1 MRRGCYVKQYKKPE
15 YHFVRNN
22 GGLSGEKIAK
32 LSEDEL
38 AEYLS
43 RDSFKEQKKKYRIKS
58 GYILREIAGEYA
70 IVPVDTESVFS
81 NAVMAPNDS
90 AVFLWKVFEQPST
103 IEDVVRK
110 GLQEYDVTED
120 VIRKS
125 TEHFIEESLKYEIL
139 EEAE

>member
-1 MRRGCYVKQYKKPE
+1 MRRGCYVKRYKKPE

-22 GGLSGEKIAK
+22 GGLSGEEIAK

-43 RDSFKEQKKKYRIKS
+43 RDSFKEQRRKYRIKS

-90 AVFLWKVFEQPST
+90 AAFLWKAFEQPST

-125 TEHFIEESLKYEIL
+125 TEYFVKDTLDYKIL
-139 EEAE
+139 EEVE

>member
-22 GGLSGEKIAK
+22 GGLSGEEIAK

-43 RDSFKEQKKKYRIKS
+43 RDSFKEQKRKYRIKS

-103 IEDVVRK
+103 IEDVVMK
-110 GLQEYDVTED
+110 GMQEYDVTED

>member
-22 GGLSGEKIAK
+22 GGLSGEEIAK

-43 RDSFKEQKKKYRIKS
+43 RDSFKEQRRKYRIKS

-103 IEDVVRK
+103 IEDVVMK
-110 GLQEYDVTED
+110 GMQEYDVTED

>member
-103 IEDVVRK
+103 IEDVVMK
-110 GLQEYDVTED
+110 GMQEYDVTED

>member
-1 MRRGCYVKQYKKPE
+1 MKQYRKPE

-22 GGLSGEKIAK
+22 GGLSCEEIAK

-38 AEYLS
+38 AGYLS
-43 RDSFKEQKKKYRIKS
+43 RDSFKEQKKKYRIRS

-70 IVPVDTESVFS
+70 IVPVDGASVFS

-90 AVFLWKVFEQPST
+90 AVFLWKAFEQPST
-103 IEDVVRK
+103 IEDVVVK
-110 GLQEYDVTED
+110 GVQEYDVTED

-125 TEHFIEESLKYEIL
+125 TEHFVKETLGYKIL

>member
-70 IVPVDTESVFS
+70 IVPVDGASV
-81 NAVMAPNDS
+81 
-90 AVFLWKVFEQPST
+90 
-103 IEDVVRK
+103 VVK
-110 GLQEYDVTED
+110 GMQEYDVTED

-125 TEHFIEESLKYEIL
+125 TEHFVEESLKYEIL
-139 EEAE
+139 EEVK

>member
-1 MRRGCYVKQYKKPE
+1 MKKYKKPE

-22 GGLSGEKIAK
+22 GGLSGEEIAK

-43 RDSFKEQKKKYRIKS
+43 RDSFKEQRRKYRIKS

-103 IEDVVRK
+103 IEDVVMK
-110 GLQEYDVTED
+110 GMQEYDVTED

>member
-1 MRRGCYVKQYKKPE
+1 MRRWCYVKQYKKPE

-22 GGLSGEKIAK
+22 GGLSGEEIAK

-43 RDSFKEQKKKYRIKS
+43 RDSFKEQKRKYRIKS

-81 NAVMAPNDS
+81 NAVMAPNDT
-90 AVFLWKVFEQPST
+90 AVFLWKAFEQPST

-139 EEAE
+139 EEVE

>member
-22 GGLSGEKIAK
+22 GGLSGEEIAK

-43 RDSFKEQKKKYRIKS
+43 RDSFKEQKRKYRIKS

-81 NAVMAPNDS
+81 NAVMALNDT
-90 AVFLWKVFEQPST
+90 AVFLWKAFEQPST

-125 TEHFIEESLKYEIL
+125 TEHFVKEILDYKIL
-139 EEAE
+139 EEVE

>member
-1 MRRGCYVKQYKKPE
+1 MRRGCYVKQYKKLE

-22 GGLSGEKIAK
+22 GGLSGEEIAK

-43 RDSFKEQKKKYRIKS
+43 RDSFKEQKRKYRIKS

-81 NAVMAPNDS
+81 NAVMAPNDT
-90 AVFLWKVFEQPST
+90 AVFLWKAFEQPST

-125 TEHFIEESLKYEIL
+125 TEHFVKDTLDYKIL
-139 EEAE
+139 EEVE

>member
-22 GGLSGEKIAK
+22 GGLSGEEIAK

-43 RDSFKEQKKKYRIKS
+43 RDSFKEQRRKYRIKS

-81 NAVMAPNDS
+81 NAVMALNDT
-90 AVFLWKVFEQPST
+90 AVFLWKAFEQPST

-125 TEHFIEESLKYEIL
+125 TEHFVKEILDYKIL
-139 EEAE
+139 EEVE

>member
-1 MRRGCYVKQYKKPE
+1 MKQYKKPE
-15 YHFVRNN
+15 FHFARNT
-22 GGLSGEKIAK
+22 GKLSGKEIAK
-32 LSEDEL
+32 LPEEAL
-38 AEYLS
+38 AEYLGS
-43 RDSFKEQKKKYRIKS
+43 DSFKEQNRKYRIRP
-58 GYILREIAGEYA
+58 GYILRAIAGEYA
-70 IVPVDTESVFS
+70 IVPVDDESLFN

-103 IEDVVRK
+103 IEDVVMK
-110 GLQEYDVTED
+110 GMQEYDVTED

>member
-1 MRRGCYVKQYKKPE
+1 MRRGCYVKRYKKPE

-22 GGLSGEKIAK
+22 GGLSGDEIAK

-38 AEYLS
+38 AEYFS
-43 RDSFKEQKKKYRIKS
+43 RDSFREQKKKYRIKS

-90 AVFLWKVFEQPST
+90 AVFLWKAFEQPST

-120 VIRKS
+120 VIRNS
-125 TEHFIEESLKYEIL
+125 TEHFIEESLKYKIL
-139 EEAE
+139 EEVE

>member
-22 GGLSGEKIAK
+22 GGLSGEEIAK

-43 RDSFKEQKKKYRIKS
+43 RDSFKEQKRKYRIKS

-81 NAVMAPNDS
+81 NAVMALNDT
-90 AVFLWKVFEQPST
+90 AVFLWKAFEQPST
-103 IEDVVRK
+103 IEDVVVK
-110 GLQEYDVTED
+110 GLQEYEATEEQ
-120 VIRKS
+120 IRKS
-125 TEHFIEESLKYEIL
+125 TERFVKESLKYKIL
-139 EEAE
+139 EEVE

>member
-22 GGLSGEKIAK
+22 GGLSGEEIAK

-43 RDSFKEQKKKYRIKS
+43 RDSFKEQKRKYRIKS

-81 NAVMAPNDS
+81 NAVMAPNDT
-90 AVFLWKVFEQPST
+90 AVFLWKAFEQPR
-103 IEDVVRK
+103 EDVVRK

>member
-22 GGLSGEKIAK
+22 GGLSGEEIAK

-43 RDSFKEQKKKYRIKS
+43 RDSFKEQKKKYRIRS

-70 IVPVDTESVFS
+70 IIPVDGASVFS

-90 AVFLWKVFEQPST
+90 AVFLWKAFERPST
-103 IEDVVRK
+103 IEDVVVK
-110 GLQEYDVTED
+110 GMQEYDVTED

-125 TEHFIEESLKYEIL
+125 TEHFVKEILDYKIL
-139 EEAE
+139 EEVE

>member
-43 RDSFKEQKKKYRIKS
+43 RDSFKEQRRKYRIKS

-103 IEDVVRK
+103 IEDVVMK
-110 GLQEYDVTED
+110 GMQEYDVTED